1 MSDANRTVVIDN
13 GGGTIKIGFADDKEP
28 RCILPAVLRPRT
40 VEKPGSKEENYLF
53 SETSHPGF
61 GPPKYPIDHG
71 IITNWDHMDQLWNHA
86 FRETH
91 LDLSE
96 SAVVFANHHTKDLS
110 KAQAEQITQIMIE
123 SFEVPAFYLAKS
135 TTLATYYA
143 SKPTAAVIDCGETVT
158 DICCVYE
165 HCGITRT
172 VTPVNVA
179 GRDLTY
185 YLQSLIEGVHWPSD
199 GWFPFVRDIKEKHAY
214 VALDF
219 DAEVKKAEKVDCES
233 PWDNKFSI
241 AEQRLRC
248 PEILFKP
255 SINGLQC
262 EGIGQALFNAIMKCD
277 GDIRGQMFSNI
288 ILSGGT
294 TLCKGFPERI
304 EKEIKSLA
312 PQGTEVNVI
321 ALPDRHLAAWV
332 GGSVLGRAEAFKE
345 MTISR
350 AEYDEEGA
358 CIVHRKCW

>member
-277 GDIRGQMFSNI
+277 GDIRPQMFSNI